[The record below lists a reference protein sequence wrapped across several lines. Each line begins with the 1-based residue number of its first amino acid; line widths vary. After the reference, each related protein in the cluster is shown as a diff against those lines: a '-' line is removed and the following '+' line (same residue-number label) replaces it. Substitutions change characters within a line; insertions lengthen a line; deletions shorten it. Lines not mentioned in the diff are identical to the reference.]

1 MAKRIEPLTLGPA
14 KRGAGKYDDLATLVR
29 QQAAAQGVVV
39 IVIGGPAG
47 SGFSVQAEPAL
58 LPHLVGLLRTMA
70 DAVEADL
77 ARPETAW
84 TCPRCGV
91 TRTVSPAGATRAAV
105 HAPAAATTPSAP
117 TNSPSTSTPV
127 TRPAETASSARPEVT
142 TAPLTRAALTSPDR
156 SRLPS
161 TRAAPPM

>member
-29 QQAAAQGVVV
+29 QQAGAKGVVV
-39 IVIGGPAG
+39 IVIDGPAG
-47 SGFSVQAEPAL
+47 SGFSVQAAPAL

-91 TRTVSPAGATRAAV
+91 TS
-105 HAPAAATTPSAP
+105 HH
-117 TNSPSTSTPV
+117 PV
-127 TRPAETASSARPEVT
+127 DAQQRYCASCHRFADE
-142 TAPLTRAALTSPDR
+142 APLP
-156 SRLPS
+156 
-161 TRAAPPM
+161 